1 MYLERSVDSQ
11 HFNEIMPDSWRRR
24 LGSGGRYTGHALLSN
39 TFTVSTPNGLYNRFF
54 NSLNTSSNTD
64 QNVLMMLAHIYPPS
78 KCLETF
84 IILMIRAR
92 TKA

>member
-1 MYLERSVDSQ
+1 MKLCPAY
-11 HFNEIMPDSWRRR
+11 MPDSWRRR
-24 LGSGGRYTGHALLSN
+24 LGSGGRYTRYALLPNILTDSM
-39 TFTVSTPNGLYNRFF
+39 PNGLYNRLF

-64 QNVLMMLAHIYPPS
+64 QNVWLMMLAHIYPPS